1 MARSRCYTCRIKSC
15 SFLKDCSKDVLEE
28 LSDLKQHFTFERG
41 ELIVRENEEI
51 KGVYFISTGVA
62 KVMLNGVQGRPLI
75 IRLLQ
80 PGEVFGHRINA
91 KHKVHPAS
99 IVAIEKTNICFVPL
113 SSFLKFFNND
123 KTFFQ
128 GVINQYLNDV
138 RDVELRSIYLA
149 HKTVR
154 QKVAGAMLQIA
165 KAYQYQH
172 DAKGIRIHLE
182 RQEIADLASTTKEQV
197 SKVLF
202 DLKGEGLINFRAK
215 HFKFLDTG
223 ALQEIVDG
231 KVCED
236 K

>member
-1 MARSRCYTCRIKSC
+1 MTRSRCYTCRIKSC

-28 LSDLKQHFTFERG
+28 ISDLKQHFTFERG

-62 KVMLNGVQGRPLI
+62 KVLLNGIQGRPLI

-91 KHKVHPAS
+91 NHRTHPAS
-99 IVAIEKTNICFVPL
+99 IVAIEKTNVCLVPL
-113 SSFLKFFNND
+113 SCFLKFFHQD
-123 KTFFQ
+123 KIFMQ
-128 GVINQYLNDV
+128 GVINQYLNDA
-138 RDVELRSIYLA
+138 REVELRTLYLA

-197 SKVLF
+197 SKILF
-202 DLKGEGLINFRAK
+202 DLKEEGLLNFRAK
-215 HFKFLDTG
+215 HFKYLDTV
-223 ALQEIVDG
+223 ALQQIVDG
-231 KVCED
+231 AVI
-236 K
+236 

>member
-1 MARSRCYTCRIKSC
+1 M
-15 SFLKDCSKDVLEE
+15 LEE
-28 LSDLKQHFTFERG
+28 LSDLKQHFTFEKG
-41 ELIVRENEEI
+41 ELIVRENEAI
-51 KGVYFISTGVA
+51 QGVYFISTGVA

-91 KHKVHPAS
+91 RHKIHPAT
-99 IVAIEKTNICFVPL
+99 IVAIEKTNVCFIPL
-113 SSFLKFFNND
+113 SSFLQFFNSD
-123 KTFFQ
+123 QTFAQ

-138 RDVELRSIYLA
+138 REVELRTLYLA

-197 SKVLF
+197 SKILF
-202 DLKGEGLINFRAK
+202 DLKEEGLINFRAK
-215 HFKFLDTG
+215 HFKFLNTEL
-223 ALQEIVDG
+223 LQQIVDG
-231 KVCED
+231 RGLGVMS
-236 K
+236 

>member
-15 SFLKDCSKDVLEE
+15 SFLKDCSKNVLEE
-28 LSDLKQHFTFERG
+28 ISDLKQHFTFERG

-51 KGVYFISTGVA
+51 NGVYFISSGVA
-62 KVMLNGVQGRPLI
+62 KVMLNDVQGRPLI

-80 PGEVFGHRINA
+80 PGEVFGHRINN
-91 KHKVHPAS
+91 KHKIHPAS

-113 SSFLKFFNND
+113 SCFLKFFSSD

-138 RDVELRSIYLA
+138 RDVELRTLFLA
-149 HKTVR
+149 YKTVR

-197 SKVLF
+197 SKILF
-202 DLKGEGLINFRAK
+202 DLKSEGLINFRAK
-215 HFKFLDTG
+215 HFKYINTE
-223 ALQEIVDG
+223 ALQGILDG
-231 KVCED
+231 SG
-236 K
+236 